1 MRSGLVM
8 AMACLH
14 DSNYTMMVFVKQV
27 RMVVAGGFIVM
38 VWHDRKEAVGI
49 VKVDVARWI

>member
-1 MRSGLVM
+1 M
-8 AMACLH
+8 AMACLR